1 MSDRIDILEKTL
13 APFFAQ
19 VPRAKLRS
27 LFATSRA
34 RHDESWLDVGKP
46 ALAIIRELCSAIETC
61 HLYEVRARRRDRRSR
76 VSLRDEPARL
86 HREARAGEIRQKG
99 RR

>member
-19 VPRAKLRS
+19 IPRAKLRS

-61 HLYEVRARRRDRRSR
+61 HLHETNEYVENARKRARNF
-76 VSLRDEPARL
+76 L
-86 HREARAGEIRQKG
+86 EANK
-99 RR
+99 